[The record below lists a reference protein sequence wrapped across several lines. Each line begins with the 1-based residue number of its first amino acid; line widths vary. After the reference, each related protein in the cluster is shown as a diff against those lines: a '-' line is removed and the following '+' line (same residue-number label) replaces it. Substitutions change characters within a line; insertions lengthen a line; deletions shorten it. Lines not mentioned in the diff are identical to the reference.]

1 MLLDSNGVPYSTGEL
16 VWSAGAGVQ
25 LEDYT
30 PTKTFDMPES
40 VYARQEDGKVGAS
53 FHYGNELSHH
63 AQQLLAL
70 KYLRDNA
77 GFDNLVWCV
86 VHFGKGKSVIAL
98 SLVDDLWCESKEV
111 VL

>member
-1 MLLDSNGVPYSTGEL
+1 MLLDSNGIPYSTGEL
-16 VWSAGAGVQ
+16 VWSVGAGVQ

-63 AQQLLAL
+63 AQQLLTL
-70 KYLRDNA
+70 KYLRDGA

-86 VHFGKGKSVIAL
+86 THFGTSKSVMVL
-98 SLVDDLWCESKEV
+98 RLDDGLWCETKEV

>member
-1 MLLDSNGVPYSTGEL
+1 MLLDSNGIPYATGEL
-16 VWSAGAGVQ
+16 VWSVGDGVQ

-30 PTKTFDMPES
+30 PAAVFDTPES
-40 VYARQEDGKVGAS
+40 IYARQEEGKIGAA

-63 AQQLLAL
+63 AQQMLAL
-70 KYLRDNA
+70 KYLRDSA

-86 VHFGKGKSVIAL
+86 VHFGKGKSVMVL
-98 SLVDDLWCESKEV
+98 RLDSGLWCETKEA